1 MGPHGSPQTTHL
13 WNPVRGCYPAASL
26 YRLSV
31 RPPVMSTIQG
41 DNANCLE
48 ALDIAL
54 CVLSQV
60 TSPRD
65 LLAAGKVNHS
75 FNRAVR
81 ENFLWQTVHAAPD
94 SPSLRAFALSCHAGA
109 FFGRPP

>member
-1 MGPHGSPQTTHL
+1 MTGTGEGAI
-13 WNPVRGCYPAASL
+13 RE
-26 YRLSV
+26 LSFAEAI
-31 RPPVMSTIQG
+31 R
-41 DNANCLE
+41 E

-94 SPSLRAFALSCHAGA
+94 SPSLRAFALSCHARA